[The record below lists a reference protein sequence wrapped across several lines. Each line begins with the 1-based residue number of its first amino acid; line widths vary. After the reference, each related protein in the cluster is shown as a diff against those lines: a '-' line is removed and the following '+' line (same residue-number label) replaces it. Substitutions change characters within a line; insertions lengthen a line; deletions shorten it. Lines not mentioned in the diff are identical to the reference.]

1 MECGVTTK
9 QLSQSHLDHHLA
21 IVVMPRRQNIYHQT
35 SPLILLFL
43 TLLIE
48 EREHNKACIIEYI
61 ENEDWSIDSMI

>member
-9 QLSQSHLDHHLA
+9 QLSESHLDHHLA
-21 IVVMPRRQNIYHQT
+21 IVVKPRRQNIYHQT
-35 SPLILLFL
+35 SPL

>member
-35 SPLILLFL
+35 SPLTLFL